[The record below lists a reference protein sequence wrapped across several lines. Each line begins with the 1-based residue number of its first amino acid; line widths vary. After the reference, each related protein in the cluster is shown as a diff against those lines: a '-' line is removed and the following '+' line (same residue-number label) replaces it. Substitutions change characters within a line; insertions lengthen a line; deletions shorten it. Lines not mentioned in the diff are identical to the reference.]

1 MSLVLIKDIFAGV
14 GTYDAWSL
22 QLIKINN
29 SRRDGTSYLTRDV
42 EFSPNGKIASFL
54 KEVAEGYIKPDKG
67 TLSKYQDVREY
78 DGTSIDR
85 VVYTLDSDNELIKT
99 EYEALIGAIAAPDGE
114 LDPLSMKA
122 QAYLI
127 KGLVTIGDEQ
137 HSVKFISMQKPVT
150 NLKHKFLRSSGTFR
164 EINEQVISLR
174 SSIDVIIYD
183 NKIYMLTLAGENL
196 FNMERAYKATCNCK
210 VDEVKAI
217 GIISDPDSFSN
228 IACNGHNPRKFV
240 SFNEKR
246 LEKLKNANTRKKV
259 SRQFDIPMNGDQFDT
274 STPEA
279 SDKLIK
285 VLCNRGMMDPFE
297 DNPVEVDGS
306 KKWE

>member
-1 MSLVLIKDIFAGV
+1 MSLSLIRDIFAGV
-14 GTYDAWSL
+14 GTYEAWSL

-29 SRRDGTSYLTRDV
+29 SKRDGTSYLTRDV
-42 EFSPNGKIASFL
+42 EITPSGKITAFI
-54 KEVAEGYIKPDKG
+54 KEIADGYIQPDRG
-67 TLSKYQDVREY
+67 ALNKYQDVREY

-85 VVYTLDSDNELIKT
+85 IVYTLNADNELIQT
-99 EYEALIGAIAAPDGE
+99 EYEALIKAIATPDAE
-114 LDPLSMKA
+114 IDPLSMKA

-127 KGLVTIGDEQ
+127 KGIVTIGEEQ

-150 NLKHKFLRSSGTFR
+150 NLKHKFLRANGTFQ
-164 EINEQVISLR
+164 EIDDQVISLR
-174 SSIDVIIYD
+174 TSIDVIFCD
-183 NKIYMLTLAGENL
+183 NTIFMLTLAGENL
-196 FNMERAYKATCNCK
+196 FNMERAYKATCNSK
-210 VDEVKAI
+210 VEAVKAI
-217 GIISDPDSFSN
+217 GIVSDPDVFSN
-228 IACNGHNPRKFV
+228 VACNGHNPRKFI
-240 SFNEKR
+240 SFNERR

-259 SRQFDIPMNGDQFDT
+259 SRQFDIPLNGDQFDT

-306 KKWE
+306 KRWE